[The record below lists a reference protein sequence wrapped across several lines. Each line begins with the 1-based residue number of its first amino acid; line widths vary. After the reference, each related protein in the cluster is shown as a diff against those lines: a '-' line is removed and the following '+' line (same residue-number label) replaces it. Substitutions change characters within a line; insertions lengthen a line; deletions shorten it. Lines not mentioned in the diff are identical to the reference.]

1 MSTSAPSESLSL
13 PERLQQLRFAL
24 SQGNV
29 RVVELF
35 RSIDT
40 DRSGEIEK
48 GEFIKAM
55 REWGLDATKAEL
67 SALFDT
73 FDADR
78 GGTITTDEFYKQLR
92 KGADQDLSSIK
103 VKDKLGRMQDV
114 NLASGAVKVAEVQSL
129 NLRHDQRRKKGSALH
144 GSEKLKADESKSV
157 TEQIRDMLTMNA
169 VRVMD
174 LFRDWDEDQTGTIT
188 FSEFKRAIVAL
199 GFDEQQHGEG
209 SMRELFNEID
219 TDGSKTIE
227 YGELNKA
234 LRRSAKIDEIL
245 MAGAA
250 GHIEVAS
257 KNVSRQGAEWALQL
271 ALSVRDDADLDPLA
285 ALRRNSISRSVAS
298 PRGGAGPSAAEQ
310 PPSPS
315 PALANSPRSFQRAA
329 NVFTTQLMSRV
340 GPVVPKAGGEAAL
353 RRLRTS
359 PRQVYARPLLQ
370 DSIGRRRSP
379 PRVKSPP
386 GRGVDPV
393 MDAIKRHEAARQHN
407 DEMVKAVQAGNGGY
421 GNYWTEQRYE
431 KKQAAKQAAVDA
443 ALRHHRLARDP
454 ELLSQL
460 LCANS
465 ETGGDAIA
473 GEEVDTPVPGR
484 APPDDLFDMTPVLRQ
499 STTTEDEPTPPA
511 PEPPHN
517 VDPPSHDEQRPNNLP
532 PISKATI
539 RFYQEEEAMQRL
551 ANSPL
556 RQHPLTGRPGTARPQ
571 KEGGAVPPRRPM
583 TARCA
588 GSFPLAA
595 QESADRASPPKR
607 GGGKQQRG
615 PVRKADGTA
624 SLTQENLR
632 ITKLAREADEVM
644 ELLEQ
649 NRNLTNEKRR
659 VIIAGQR

>member
-1 MSTSAPSESLSL
+1 MTPLAGHAAVEPHVASRLTAARGRNCRQARLAATTAEACFAECRRQPLCDSATFYGAAWPEPTLRNSCFGRTAGGTAVLRRVRGDVQAAWKHCASPCKLQQALDEHCRRLAASGSCPPSVAIARNIRLMQNTSAQEDF
-13 PERLQQLRFAL
+13 QF
-24 SQGNV
+24 V
-29 RVVELF
+29 C
-35 RSIDT
+35 
-40 DRSGEIEK
+40 
-48 GEFIKAM
+48 
-55 REWGLDATKAEL
+55 
-67 SALFDT
+67 
-73 FDADR
+73 FDAPPDS
-78 GGTITTDEFYKQLR
+78 D
-92 KGADQDLSSIK
+92 AP
-103 VKDKLGRMQDV
+103 
-114 NLASGAVKVAEVQSL
+114 
-129 NLRHDQRRKKGSALH
+129 
-144 GSEKLKADESKSV
+144 
-157 TEQIRDMLTMNA
+157 
-169 VRVMD
+169 
-174 LFRDWDEDQTGTIT
+174 
-188 FSEFKRAIVAL
+188 
-199 GFDEQQHGEG
+199 
-209 SMRELFNEID
+209 
-219 TDGSKTIE
+219 
-227 YGELNKA
+227 
-234 LRRSAKIDEIL
+234 
-245 MAGAA
+245 
-250 GHIEVAS
+250 
-257 KNVSRQGAEWALQL
+257 LQL

-407 DEMVKAVQAGNGGY
+407 DEMVKAVQAGNVGY

-473 GEEVDTPVPGR
+473 GEEVDTPIPAR

-571 KEGGAVPPRRPM
+571 KEGGAAPPRRPM

-607 GGGKQQRG
+607 GGKQQRG